1 MNEKAE
7 TKKAIKELTLLLM
20 YLNRFTEEKD
30 FKTAK
35 DFYAWK
41 GYNFDIINKLDD
53 EDFISQGKY
62 RNKSVYITEKGIE
75 EAKKLLEKYKIKDW
89 KDLLPFFVRMQL
101 KIETF

>member
-53 EDFISQGKY
+53 EDFIAQGKY

-75 EAKKLLEKYKIKDW
+75 EAKKLLDKYKIKDY
-89 KDLLPFFVRMQL
+89 
-101 KIETF
+101 

>member
-1 MNEKAE
+1 MNEKTK

-20 YLNRFTEEKD
+20 YLNRFTDEKN

-35 DFYAWK
+35 YYYAWK

-62 RNKSVYITEKGIE
+62 RSKSVYITEKGME
-75 EAKKLLEKYKIKDW
+75 EAKKLLEKYKIKDY
-89 KDLLPFFVRMQL
+89 
-101 KIETF
+101 